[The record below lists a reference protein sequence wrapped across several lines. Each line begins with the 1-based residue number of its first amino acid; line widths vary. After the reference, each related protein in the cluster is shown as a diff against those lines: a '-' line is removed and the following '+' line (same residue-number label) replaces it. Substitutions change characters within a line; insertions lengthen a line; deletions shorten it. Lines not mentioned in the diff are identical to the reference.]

1 MHYSICVIHE
11 DGTDVADALAPFDEN
26 LDVKQ
31 EFKDGEPYWY
41 NPDGKWDWY
50 QIGGR
55 RCGAIK
61 LKDGVEPT
69 PDMYGEPSL
78 LLDKTVDPYPYF
90 HARGEHWVDS
100 ALIEDIDTSLD
111 KRAWNQALEDW
122 DKAMNGEA
130 VGLFQTDKTLLRDYI
145 IKENYAACR
154 ALFYFGC
161 VIDHEGKWHQ
171 MWPDFSWNMN
181 ISDRLKWAQ
190 DFERRFIYPLRFGNK
205 KYRLTAVDIHN

>member
-31 EFKDGEPYWY
+31 ELEDGEPYWY
-41 NPDGKWDWY
+41 NPDGRWDWY

-55 RCGAIK
+55 WCGAIK

-78 LLDKTVDPYPYF
+78 LDKTVDPYF
-90 HARGEHWVDS
+90 NARGEHWVDS

-111 KRAWNQALEDW
+111 MQAWNEALEDW
-122 DKAMNGEA
+122 DKVMNGEV

-154 ALFYFGC
+154 ALFYFGY
-161 VIDHEGKWHQ
+161 VIDHEGRWHQ
-171 MWPDFSWNMN
+171 MWPDYSWSMN

-190 DFERRFIYPLRFGNK
+190 EFERRFLYPLRYGNK

>member
-31 EFKDGEPYWY
+31 ELEDGEPYWY
-41 NPDGKWDWY
+41 NPDGRWDWY
-50 QIGGR
+50 QVGGR
-55 RCGAIK
+55 WCGAIK

-78 LLDKTVDPYPYF
+78 IDKTVDPYSN
-90 HARGEHWVDS
+90 ARGEHWVDS

-111 KRAWNQALEDW
+111 MQAWNEALEDW
-122 DKAMNGEA
+122 DKAMNGEV

-154 ALFYFGC
+154 ALFYFGY
-161 VIDHEGKWHQ
+161 VIDHEGRWHQ
-171 MWPDFSWNMN
+171 MRPDYSWSMN
-181 ISDRLKWAQ
+181 IFDRLKWAQ
-190 DFERRFIYPLRFGNK
+190 EFEWRFLDPLRYGNK
-205 KYRLTAVDIHN
+205 KYRLTAVDIHNY